1 MNLENDF
8 KNLTESID
16 AQSKEM
22 IKDFQDHL
30 AEVKEVHPEVNDR
43 MIFEGW
49 AIQKI
54 AGLQVI
60 IKELAKDNQR
70 LRNFSN
76 LN

>member
-1 MNLENDF
+1 MDIENSEKDYI
-8 KNLTESID
+8 KKIN
-16 AQSKEM
+16 AQSQEM
-22 IKDFQDHL
+22 IKDFQDHI
-30 AEVKEVHPEVNDR
+30 AEVKEIHPEVNDR

-60 IKELAKDNQR
+60 VKELAEDNQR

>member
-1 MNLENDF
+1 MDLENDF
-8 KNLTESID
+8 NSLTDKID
-16 AQSKEM
+16 TQAEEM
-22 IKDFQDHL
+22 IKDFKDHL
-30 AEVKEVHPEVNDR
+30 SSVKEIHPKVDDR
-43 MIFEGW
+43 AIFEGW

-60 IKELAKDNQR
+60 IQELTKDNQR

>member
-1 MNLENDF
+1 MDFENSEKDYV
-8 KNLTESID
+8 KKIN
-16 AQSKEM
+16 AQSQEM
-22 IKDFQDHL
+22 IKGFQDHL

-54 AGLQVI
+54 ASLQVI
-60 IKELAKDNQR
+60 IKELAEDNQR

>member
-1 MNLENDF
+1 MDFENREKDYI
-8 KNLTESID
+8 KKIN
-16 AQSKEM
+16 AQSQEM
-22 IKDFQDHL
+22 IKDFQDYL
-30 AEVKEVHPEVNDR
+30 AEVKGVHPEVNDR

-60 IKELAKDNQR
+60 IKELTEDNQR